1 MFMEPIEIAT
11 AALEPA
17 PRTRATMVKLAV
29 GLAFLAVCTALLL
42 PWTLLIGAWFA
53 IATSVRAI
61 GKIAREVRAML
72 LFSGETLLG
81 R

>member
-17 PRTRATMVKLAV
+17 PRTRAAASKLAV
-29 GLAFLAVCTALLL
+29 GLAFLALCAMLML
-42 PWTLLIGAWFA
+42 PWAALMAAWFGLA
-53 IATSVRAI
+53 AAVQATGGIVRKTRDVLI
-61 GKIAREVRAML
+61 
-72 LFSGETLLG
+72 FSGETVLG